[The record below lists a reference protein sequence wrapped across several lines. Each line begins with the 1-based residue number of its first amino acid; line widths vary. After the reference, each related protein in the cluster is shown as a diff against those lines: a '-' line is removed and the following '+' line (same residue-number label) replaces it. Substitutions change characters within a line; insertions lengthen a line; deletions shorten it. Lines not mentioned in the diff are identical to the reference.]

1 MGLPVAAAVLAILVH
16 RGALDSFFAQ
26 DDIAYLS
33 RAAGLTSFVSFLRP
47 LSAGLAFR
55 IQHALFGLDPRG
67 YFVINMALHALNV
80 AGVYALALRIDG
92 RRSTAI
98 AAAILFGCSAIAFTP
113 LHWASGIIEL
123 LTASLVF
130 AATLL
135 YLEAEPRGH
144 AWRWGGA
151 ALAFAAMLSKE
162 TAVAW
167 VLAICVIEGT
177 RAREGVWRRM
187 APAVTASVVWSVL
200 FMIFGPTPPRD
211 PSDTYALTASPV
223 FFAQNLLTYVAWY
236 AAPWDPIPDR
246 IAAIDPGAWRIALP
260 VLAAFAIALWRG
272 RDPSRRSLAVG
283 LAWWVAFLLP
293 VLPLAHRSYFY
304 YLYLPWI
311 GGSIAVASIG
321 QMLLERASR
330 STRRDIG
337 LAALAGFVALEVNA
351 MHIRSTA
358 TQDALPIDRTL
369 RDATVLR
376 HAIPTLQSAAL
387 PPGTRVGF
395 VNPAPRRSFDLMTG
409 APTRAEDARQRS
421 SYYPLEA
428 AMRGGE
434 TLKLFVPGV
443 EYAGFERTIP
453 VGAESTEWFY
463 FEQRGWLER
472 WGHGRAALTRQGE
485 VQRDGGQSAA
495 AESTFARAR
504 AITDSLP
511 AASPP

>member
-1 MGLPVAAAVLAILVH
+1 M
-16 RGALDSFFAQ
+16 
-26 DDIAYLS
+26 
-33 RAAGLTSFVSFLRP
+33 SFLRP

-55 IQHALFGLDPRG
+55 IQHALFGLEPRG
-67 YFVINMALHALNV
+67 YFVVDLALHALNV
-80 AGVYALALRIDG
+80 AGAYALALRIDG
-92 RRSTAI
+92 RRSTAT

-123 LTASLVF
+123 LTASLVIV
-130 AATLL
+130 ATLL
-135 YLEAEPRGH
+135 HLESERRGL
-144 AWRWGGA
+144 AWRWA
-151 ALAFAAMLSKE
+151 AAAVAFAAMLSKE
-162 TAVAW
+162 TAIAW
-167 VLAICVIEGT
+167 APAVGIVEWT
-177 RAREGVWRRM
+177 RGRAGWGRRM
-187 APAVTASVVWSVL
+187 APAITVSIVWTVL
-200 FMIFGPTPPRD
+200 FMIFGPSPPRD
-211 PSDTYALTASPV
+211 PSDTYALTSSPV
-223 FFAQNLLTYVAWY
+223 FLGQNLLTYVAWC
-236 AAPWDPIPDR
+236 AALWDPIPDR
-246 IAAIDPGAWRIALP
+246 IAAVDPDAWRIALP
-260 VLAAFAIALWRG
+260 VLVAFAIALWRG
-272 RDPSRRSLAVG
+272 REPSRRSLAIG
-283 LAWWVAFLLP
+283 LAWGIAFLLP

-321 QMLLERASR
+321 PMLLERQSR
-330 STRRDIG
+330 TARRDIG
-337 LAALAGFVALEVNA
+337 LAALACFVALEVNA

-369 RDATVLR
+369 RDGTVLR
-376 HAIPTLQSAAL
+376 HALPALQSAAL

-434 TLKLFVPGV
+434 TLRLFVPGV

-472 WGHGRAALTRQGE
+472 WGHGRAALLRQGD
-485 VQRDGGQSAA
+485 VQRAGGQAAA
-495 AESTFARAR
+495 AESTFTRAR
-504 AITDSLP
+504 AIPDSILR
-511 AASPP
+511 